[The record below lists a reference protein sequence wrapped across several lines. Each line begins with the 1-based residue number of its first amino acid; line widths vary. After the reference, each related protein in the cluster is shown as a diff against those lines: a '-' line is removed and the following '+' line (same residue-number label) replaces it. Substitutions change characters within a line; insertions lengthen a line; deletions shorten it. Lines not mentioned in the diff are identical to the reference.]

1 MPNQNEK
8 RIEQAQIAFSAYME
22 GPETSGQSFA
32 ENLTDLMVALKH
44 FADANGINFDD
55 CLKVA
60 ATHHKAE
67 TDSDDFGKWTDLAT
81 HAVELWIRNNRE
93 ANRHYRNLSAFVSS
107 QAKSFQKV
115 VVGQHEWVEKATVC
129 RVADMM
135 EQAFRDDSPLSDG
148 SIYGELLDL
157 ALIQVDWRAIAVS
170 YLDDATD

>member
-1 MPNQNEK
+1 MPNQNQK
-8 RIEQAQIAFSAYME
+8 RTELAQIAFSAYVE
-22 GPETSGQSFA
+22 GSETSGQSFS
-32 ENLTDLMVALKH
+32 ENLTDLMVDLKH
-44 FADANGINFDD
+44 LADSNCIKFDD

-60 ATHHKAE
+60 AMHHKAE

-93 ANRHYRNLSAFVSS
+93 ANRHYRKISAFVSS

-115 VVGQHEWVEKATVC
+115 VAGQHGWVEKATVC

-135 EQAFRDDSPLSDG
+135 EQDFREDSPFSDG

-157 ALIQVDWRAIAVS
+157 ALVQVDWRAIAAS
-170 YLDDATD
+170 FLDDATD